1 MKIISK
7 HLIVDRCNGDRINLY
22 NELSKIES
30 LSNSKKLIETGDVIK
45 LTNLSEN
52 YSISELV
59 DNTLA
64 KNKKTTIKIL
74 NENNFG
80 QEDCVTILRTF
91 LYKLKRLF
99 KIQLQAIEHNQNI
112 ESIITSYKP
121 PIFWKDKDIIKIQFK
136 NLNYQDIKKLIAKT
150 NSIEHQIKK
159 YPTISINILT
169 NFILETGVN
178 TNN

>member
-1 MKIISK
+1 MEKKSKIRNYFEKNKNTICVPFYEDNKQTLNLLAQNFLKSK
-7 HLIVDRCNGDRINLY
+7 KINLSNQNVNLIVDRCNGDRINLY

-64 KNKKTTIKIL
+64 KNKKTTIEIL

-99 KIQLQAIEHNQNI
+99 KIQSPKSQL
-112 ESIITSYKP
+112 
-121 PIFWKDKDIIKIQFK
+121 DK
-136 NLNYQDIKKLIAKT
+136 
-150 NSIEHQIKK
+150 
-159 YPTISINILT
+159 
-169 NFILETGVN
+169 
-178 TNN
+178 